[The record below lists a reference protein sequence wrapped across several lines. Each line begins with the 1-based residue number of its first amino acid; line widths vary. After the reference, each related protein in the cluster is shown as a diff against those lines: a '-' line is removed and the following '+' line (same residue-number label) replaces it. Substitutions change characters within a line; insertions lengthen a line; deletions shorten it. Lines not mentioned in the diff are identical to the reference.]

1 MLERNVPI
9 INDKKFNR
17 CAEGKLMA
25 DCSPQWSTLI
35 EQKPKLYY
43 YKQIKNEYKA
53 KNYCYINLKR
63 FQRSLLAKFRLGMF
77 PINIELGRY
86 QRFCPLCDLDQVE
99 DELHILFD
107 CPRYCELCKPLFEQA
122 ALTDAL
128 FNDVSNIDK
137 MKILTN
143 NYHIVRKTATFLH
156 QVLIYYNNT
165 QSKRYNIINIIIF
178 NSKSSYN

>member
-1 MLERNVPI
+1 MVHPHRTETR
-9 INDKKFNR
+9 KYR
-17 CAEGKLMA
+17 
-25 DCSPQWSTLI
+25 
-35 EQKPKLYY
+35 KLYY

-53 KNYCYINLKR
+53 ENYCYINLKR

-86 QRFCPLCDLDQVE
+86 QRIPKEQRLCPLCDLDKVE

-107 CPRYCELCKPLFEQA
+107 CPRYCELRKHLFEQA

-156 QVLIYYNNT
+156 QVLIFRQNT
-165 QSKRYNIINIIIF
+165 LNARL
-178 NSKSSYN
+178 